1 MSARVHR
8 SWWQSPG
15 CPYRRCRT
23 RKCGINGKSIQGFA
37 FATWWIFGSPDFLLT
52 NEYGVRSTWSTLADA
67 QTVQASSGAPD
78 DYSATCDG
86 RQQPRPG
93 AIYSAVGH
101 LNYGVGLDLRA
112 DISIPGACEVNLPID
127 VSGVLKARLYG

>member
-1 MSARVHR
+1 M
-8 SWWQSPG
+8 
-15 CPYRRCRT
+15 RR
-23 RKCGINGKSIQGFA
+23 FV

-52 NEYGVRSTWSTLADA
+52 DEGGVRSAWSTRAEA
-67 QTVQASSGAPD
+67 QSVQASGGTSED
-78 DYSATCDG
+78 HSATCDG

-127 VSGVLKARLYG
+127 VRRCSASTVL